1 MDLGSD
7 LDLELDLDLALDM
20 GLDLVLDLG
29 LGKALELVF
38 ERRCARNPP
47 ENWSE
52 NRANFGKFRS
62 QELTRNSSVLGRD
75 V

>member
-47 ENWSE
+47 ESWSE

-62 QELTRNSSVLGRD
+62 QKPTRDPQGLGRNL
-75 V
+75 